1 MYQYSLNHNVL
12 QSHKQAAALENDVT
26 SLCSKIQQEVQN
38 GTLSVKEAS
47 RLINKQGDVSS

>member
-1 MYQYSLNHNVL
+1 MCITLNHNVL